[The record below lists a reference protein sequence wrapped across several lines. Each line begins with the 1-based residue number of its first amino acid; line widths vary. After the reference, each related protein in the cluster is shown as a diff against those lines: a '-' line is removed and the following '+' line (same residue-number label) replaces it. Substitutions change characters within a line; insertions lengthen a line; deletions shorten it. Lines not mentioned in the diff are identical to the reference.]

1 MDEHTPDNETVT
13 GPLPVCEYA
22 GDSGDLPCE
31 EPTTV
36 KQWSSAVVVAAS
48 AGGALV
54 GGVLASVAIV
64 WALGFWPGLRP
75 FAPAAPGG
83 DASSQIS
90 IAPDSNLSF
99 AEAVAAKV
107 TPSVVNI
114 TVERGYTDQ
123 FSGATQ
129 FQEVGNGS
137 GVIVGEEGYILT
149 NYHVIQGADRLMLAV
164 GVDDVEAEVVGVD
177 PKTDLAVLKIPGTDY
192 PAIDIGSSSD
202 LRVGQFVVAL
212 GSPFGLEKTV
222 TAGIISA
229 LQRTSF
235 AEGGPD
241 ATAYTNLIQTDAA
254 INPGNSGG
262 ALVDEAGAL
271 IGINTLI
278 QSPSGTFG
286 APQSAG
292 IGFAIPVDLAMNVA
306 QQLIE
311 TGEAVHPYMGVSSS
325 TIDEGLATE
334 FGLPVTQGALVRFV
348 EPGSPADQGGLE
360 RGDIIITIAGRDI
373 EGIEDVF
380 AAIRSA
386 DIGEAVLVVVI
397 RGDVEREL
405 EVTLGSDAQR
415 Q

>member
-1 MDEHTPDNETVT
+1 MDEHTPHNETVT

-22 GDSGDLPCE
+22 GESGDLPCE
-31 EPTTV
+31 EPATV
-36 KQWSSAVVVAAS
+36 KQWSSAALVVAS

-54 GGVLASVAIV
+54 GSFVAAVVIV

-75 FAPAAPGG
+75 FVPATPGG
-83 DASSQIS
+83 DGTSSIT
-90 IAPDSNLSF
+90 IAPDSNLDF

-114 TVERGYTDQ
+114 TVEQAYTDP
-123 FSGATQ
+123 FSGAVQ
-129 FQEVGNGS
+129 FQEVANGS
-137 GVIVGEEGYILT
+137 GVIVGEDGFILT
-149 NYHVIQGADRLMLAV
+149 NYHVIQGADRLVLAV

-177 PKTDLAVLKIPGTDY
+177 PKTDLAVLKIPGNDY
-192 PAIDIGSSSD
+192 PAIEIGSSGD

-212 GSPFGLEKTV
+212 GSPFGLGKTV

-241 ATAYTNLIQTDAA
+241 VTAYTNLIQTDAA

-262 ALVDEAGAL
+262 ALVDDTGTL

-292 IGFAIPVDLAMNVA
+292 IGFAIPVDLAMSVA
-306 QQLIE
+306 EQLIE

-325 TIDEGLATE
+325 TIDEGLAAE

-348 EPGSPADQGGLE
+348 EPGSPADQGGLK
-360 RGDIIITIAGRDI
+360 RGDIIITIQDRDV

-386 DIGEAVLVVVI
+386 DIGEAVTVVVI
-397 RGDVEREL
+397 RTDVEREL
-405 EVTLGSDAQR
+405 KVTLGSDAQH